1 MERERP
7 TERRSVGA
15 AAGAVVGQP
24 ALWLLGALGFAARG
38 GIVLLALPIITIPSP
53 VILSILLRGQLDSTG
68 LTITPLAAFVG
79 MALVIVFVVLPSLTV
94 AAFADVMSFKLLS
107 DSVANEDGSGR
118 EHRLPD
124 SGRRPVAVLTALGL
138 LAAIPIALAT
148 VVSAGALYDAV
159 LASQT
164 LVGSGDVPLALR
176 VLAAVP
182 GPVLLLLGSVV
193 AADAFY
199 AVSSRAMLA
208 GALRAGE
215 AIPAQPAPNLLH
227 ETGRTLAVVA
237 LSWLLTLAVL
247 APVLWAT
254 ATAWTGVRNGLLSLG
269 SLTDIGSLPVVIAAI
284 LLFTTVWTAGLLL
297 CGFGSALR
305 GALWSAE
312 YLH

>member
-1 MERERP
+1 MTALSTERP
-7 TERRSVGA
+7 SLGA
-15 AAGAVVGQP
+15 AAGAVVAQP

-38 GIVLLALPIITIPSP
+38 GLVLLALPIITIPSP

-79 MALVIVFVVLPSLTV
+79 MALAVVFVVLPCLAV
-94 AAFADVMSFKLLS
+94 AAFADVASFQLLS
-107 DSVANEDGSGR
+107 HSVANEDGSGR
-118 EHRLPD
+118 EHGRPG
-124 SGRRPVAVLTALGL
+124 SGRRLVAVLTALGL

-148 VVSAGALYDAV
+148 VVSAGPLYDAV

-164 LVGSGDVPLALR
+164 LVGAGDVPLALR

-199 AVSSRAMLA
+199 AVSSRAVLA
-208 GALRAGE
+208 GTLGADERMPE
-215 AIPAQPAPNLLH
+215 QPAPNFLR
-227 ETGRTLAVVA
+227 ETGRTFAIVA

-247 APVLWAT
+247 APILWAT

-269 SLTDIGSLPVVIAAI
+269 SLTDIGSLPVVIAAV
-284 LLFTTVWTAGLLL
+284 LLFSTVWTAGLLL

-312 YLH
+312 YLR